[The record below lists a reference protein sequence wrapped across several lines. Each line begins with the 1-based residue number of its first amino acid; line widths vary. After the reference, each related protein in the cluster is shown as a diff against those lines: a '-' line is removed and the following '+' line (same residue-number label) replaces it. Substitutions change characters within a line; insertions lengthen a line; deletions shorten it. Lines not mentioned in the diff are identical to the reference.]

1 MWMTPP
7 EYLVLDIETAAGEPT
22 EAEAWMRT
30 VWSPNPNWKPA
41 TIGERFLQALEQ
53 KKEQLALLD
62 SSPIITVALKTPADL
77 RVLHWLPVDAQ
88 EMAGVLLERT
98 PDQKALLERTAQ
110 YLAACSQ
117 ETVLVGHN
125 LLHFDLPKLR
135 QGMLRH
141 GVRLPTALVDR
152 DHPVYDTMREW
163 SRFTLDD
170 RQYVSLAE
178 LAETMGLVEHKAI
191 ISGAMVPEMYAEGR
205 WAELLAY
212 AAADVLAQW
221 QVFLRMTGQLES
233 EAPLPEAAGHS
244 LPVAPS
250 VPAAE
255 RENMDNVE
263 DVERLMQEFISCCER
278 SLS

>member
-41 TIGERFLQALEQ
+41 TIGERYLAALET
-53 KKEQLALLD
+53 KKERLALLD
-62 SSPIITVALKTPADL
+62 TAPIISVALRTACDCRL
-77 RVLHWLPVDAQ
+77 IHWLNIDDAVI
-88 EMAGVLLERT
+88 AGVPLERT

-141 GVRLPTALVDR
+141 GVRLPTILVDR

-170 RQYVSLAE
+170 RQYISLAE
-178 LAETMGLVEHKAI
+178 LADVLGLPEHKAI
-191 ISGAMVPEMYAEGR
+191 ISGAMVPEMYQQNR
-205 WAELLAY
+205 FAELLAY

>member
-7 EYLVLDIETAAGEPT
+7 AYLVLDIETAAGEPT

-88 EMAGVLLERT
+88 EMAGVLLERL
-98 PDQKALLERTAQ
+98 PDQKALLDRTAQ
-110 YLAACSQ
+110 YLAACSP

-141 GVRLPTALVDR
+141 GVRLPTILVDR

-170 RQYVSLAE
+170 RQYISLAE
-178 LAETMGLVEHKAI
+178 LADVLGLPEHKAI
-191 ISGAMVPEMYAEGR
+191 ISGAMVPEMYQQNR
-205 WAELLAY
+205 FAELLAY

-221 QVFLRMTGQLES
+221 HVFLRMTGQLES
-233 EAPLPEAAGHS
+233 EAPLPEAAGPS

-250 VPAAE
+250 VPA
-255 RENMDNVE
+255 NMDNVE